1 MPSLM
6 IESPQQLHQAAGAWG
21 SMYSVQEPVKPRHV
35 FVLAPAAKKPATY
48 GIRRRNL
55 ETCTEAIGCETGAV
69 DTILAGSDGDVEAEY
84 CAEGKGRVREH
95 DEVMARRARWSERR
109 DRARPLPPPL
119 TTLARGAGRVRMVHE
134 RRGGR
139 LEVYAVSTPGV
150 LEAERSGG
158 RLRLRLLPLPCGA
171 DTAAAACCPQERQ
184 GPEAKETK
192 QAEDEY
198 GFSNKYVPGGRCV
211 DSDDGTAASSGS
223 WSCVSTHAYSRTL
236 QVAL

>member
-1 MPSLM
+1 MPSLV
-6 IESPQQLHQAAGAWG
+6 IESPQELQAAGAWS

-35 FVLAPAAKKPATY
+35 FVPAPAAKKSAY
-48 GIRRRNL
+48 GVRRRNL
-55 ETCTEAIGCETGAV
+55 DTCTEALGCETGAV
-69 DTILAGSDGDVEAEY
+69 DTIPAGSDVEAEY
-84 CAEGKGRVREH
+84 CAERKGRVRE
-95 DEVMARRARWSERR
+95 DEAMARRARWSERR

-223 WSCVSTHAYSRTL
+223 WSCVSTHAYSSTL